1 MAIGIELAR
10 VIGPL
15 TPFPRKVLNAKSAI
29 RDKNRH
35 VKAHDQGCEKTR
47 YMAPNAERKLYSRSR
62 MKTEVLAGMQSDGTT
77 IGIKGLSPTTALL
90 NPANQPTRNGS
101 GVMGEI
107 ITVQ

>member
-35 VKAHDQGCEKTR
+35 VKVHDQGCEKTR
-47 YMAPNAERKLYSRSR
+47 
-62 MKTEVLAGMQSDGTT
+62 
-77 IGIKGLSPTTALL
+77 
-90 NPANQPTRNGS
+90 
-101 GVMGEI
+101 
-107 ITVQ
+107 

>member
-35 VKAHDQGCEKTR
+35 IKAHDQGFEKTR
-47 YMAPNAERKLYSRSR
+47 YSSIFTR
-62 MKTEVLAGMQSDGTT
+62 QSMVYVVC
-77 IGIKGLSPTTALL
+77 S
-90 NPANQPTRNGS
+90 
-101 GVMGEI
+101 M
-107 ITVQ
+107 

>member
-15 TPFPRKVLNAKSAI
+15 TPFPRKVLNAQSAI

-47 YMAPNAERKLYSRSR
+47 HDEDNER
-62 MKTEVLAGMQSDGTT
+62 EGHV
-77 IGIKGLSPTTALL
+77 I
-90 NPANQPTRNGS
+90 
-101 GVMGEI
+101 
-107 ITVQ
+107 